1 MSALEIFIPVLIVAG
16 VWGYILLN
24 ASTNNKRIL
33 DDDVLSANDE
43 RRKEAESTMRSIH
56 LMTPVLV
63 IVLVVAVVFLV
74 NAYHPFIR
82 LNIDGVALISGGL
95 LFTYLGW
102 ALGMIFKG
110 KADEIGEKDAKLLSR
125 SFMISFMGG
134 GLLVTASGVIACI
147 PSLAAYF

>member
-24 ASTNNKRIL
+24 AY
-33 DDDVLSANDE
+33 
-43 RRKEAESTMRSIH
+43 H
-56 LMTPVLV
+56 L
-63 IVLVVAVVFLV
+63 
-74 NAYHPFIR
+74 FIR